1 MCRFPRVTTRVRACR
16 IRRFR
21 HNRRTT
27 PYEHG
32 PVYPPAVR
40 YRVGI
45 RTVLYEGEVIV
56 EAEGMM
62 QAERAAREQGLE
74 PEGGLSLSERE
85 YIALEPVSEQDLES

>member
-1 MCRFPRVTTRVRACR
+1 MHC
-16 IRRFR
+16 
-21 HNRRTT
+21 HNRTTT
-27 PYEHG
+27 PYERA
-32 PVYPPAVR
+32 PLYPPAVR

-85 YIALEPVSEQDLES
+85 YIALEPLSEQDPET

>member
-1 MCRFPRVTTRVRACR
+1 
-16 IRRFR
+16 
-21 HNRRTT
+21 
-27 PYEHG
+27 
-32 PVYPPAVR
+32 
-40 YRVGI
+40 VGI

-56 EAEGMM
+56 EADGMI